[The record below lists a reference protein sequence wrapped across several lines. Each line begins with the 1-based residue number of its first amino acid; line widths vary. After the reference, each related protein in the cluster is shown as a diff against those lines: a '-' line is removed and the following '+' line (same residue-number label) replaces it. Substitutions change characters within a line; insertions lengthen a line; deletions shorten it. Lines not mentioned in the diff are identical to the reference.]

1 MCLGRGRATPAPAPL
16 PPAPLPPPPPPAPLP
31 VPEEKKTTAI
41 NAQVKRAQSKKDKNP
56 FSKGTKSLKIPLGN
70 TGLNTPTDQ
79 GSGGMNV

>member
-1 MCLGRGRATPAPAPL
+1 
-16 PPAPLPPPPPPAPLP
+16 